1 MDGYLGIALLID
13 RREERDL
20 LEQMQHALHSIESCP
35 EVEFSTEELLQ
46 DPLISMLIKGQQE
59 KLEPPP
65 PSTGTSGSS
74 LLLDLETSRLLLR
87 LHPDRSVRRQV
98 YELAV
103 LTRGQVAITGLEHL
117 SDVRRLVLEYDS
129 SREEKMLKFSVFN
142 MTFTFAFVLQAHG
155 PLS

>member
-65 PSTGTSGSS
+65 PSTGTSVSS
-74 LLLDLETSRLLLR
+74 LLDLETSRLLLR

-103 LTRGQVAITGLEHL
+103 LTRGEVAITGLEHL
-117 SDVRRLVLEYDS
+117 SDVRRLVLEYHS
-129 SREEKMLKFSVFN
+129 SREEKRLKLSVFN
-142 MTFTFAFVLQAHG
+142 MTFTFAFVMQAHG